1 MAGELHKIFREAV
14 EMPDDRIDLGRAAL
28 AIAQAEYPGLQAEAY
43 VARLDRLAAIVHD
56 RAAGEN
62 NPYRLIA
69 SLNHVLF
76 TQEGYRGNRDDYYD
90 PRNSFLNEVIERRV
104 GIPITLSVF
113 YMEIARRAGL
123 ELHGVGFPGHFL
135 VKYAGEEGEIVIDP
149 FDKGEVRTT
158 EELQELLD
166 RLYGGKVALQPEFL
180 ARISNKQII
189 QRMLANLKAIY
200 VRQENFL
207 KAVSVVERLV
217 ILDPISADE
226 IRDRGLLYLKLER
239 SSEAIDD
246 LETYLRLMP
255 DAADAEEI
263 LEQLLE
269 LKKRPAQVH

>member
-1 MAGELHKIFREAV
+1 VPRHKIFRAAV
-14 EMPDDRIDLGRAAL
+14 ELPDDEIDLGRAAL
-28 AIAQAEYPGLQAEAY
+28 VIAQAEYPSLQVETY
-43 VARLDRLAAIVHD
+43 LARLDQIAAVVRD
-56 RAAGEN
+56 RSAGEN
-62 NPYRLIA
+62 SPYRLIA

-90 PRNSFLNEVIERRV
+90 PKNSFLNDVIERRI
-104 GIPITLSVF
+104 GIPIALSVL
-113 YMEIARRAGL
+113 YMEVARRADL
-123 ELHGVGFPGHFL
+123 RLHGVGFPGNFL
-135 VKYAGEEGEIVIDP
+135 VKYAGDEGEIVVDP

-158 EELQELLD
+158 EELQEMLD
-166 RLYGGKVALQPEFL
+166 RLYGGKVRLQPEFL
-180 ARISNKQII
+180 SRISNKQII

-200 VRQENFL
+200 RRQENFL

-239 SSEAIDD
+239 ASEAVDD
-246 LETYLRLMP
+246 LETYLRLAS

-263 LEQLLE
+263 LEQVLA